1 MNGQDAG
8 MQVVY
13 MEVEGIKIAV
23 QLAKDAARLAWQL
36 GKFLLLAARDAPY
49 KKTAGKTNIKNLKAR
64 AGDGALIA
72 ATLSWDTFQKFEKE
86 AAKCGILFSVF
97 EPLGSGKK
105 GSVQIILCEK
115 DVPMFQSL
123 LQRYKEEE
131 IKKTVKNGRDK
142 EKAANDFDEN
152 NRTESMSEFAEN
164 VGATTEEAV
173 FDADMKERF
182 GEDYKAQIIDITT
195 HLKDNDPKVQTAGA
209 NGDKVKALA
218 EVIQFEERAEKL
230 RKEAPVQFQFTYDP
244 QNGKSQIVEETKTH
258 IRIAGKGVGV
268 QDKNQWGSIWL
279 PKSAILPPLNTE
291 TADGTYTARLAE
303 DAAVVTEDP
312 TGKEK
317 PQQVKAKD
325 VLYQVDWKTGE
336 YTKTADGSQ
345 AAQPEQI
352 AQTYD
357 ITIGKTYA
365 GNMPDMAERNAEPMI
380 WDENAHAIK
389 TRIPGTYGE
398 KVKFLWINKDKMT
411 DTPNGKA
418 ILTDLE
424 KNRKY
429 NVYDVDNHVV
439 GKMTGEEL
447 FRAHYDRV
455 NKGVRQKAQKAAMR

>member
-1 MNGQDAG
+1 MMNGQDAG

-23 QLAKDAARLAWQL
+23 QLAKDALRLAWQL

-49 KKTAGKTNIKNLKAR
+49 KKAVGKTNIKNLKAR
-64 AGDGALIA
+64 AGDGALVA
-72 ATLSWDTFQKFEKE
+72 ATMSRETFQKFEKE

-97 EPLGSGKK
+97 EPLGSGKR

-115 DVPMFQSL
+115 DMAMFQSL
-123 LQRYKEEE
+123 LQKYKEEA
-131 IKKTVKNGRDK
+131 IKKTVKNGGNK
-142 EKAANDFDEN
+142 EKAEKDFDEN
-152 NRTESMSEFAEN
+152 NRTESMTEFAEN

-195 HLKDNDPKVQTAGA
+195 HLKDDDPKVQTAGV
-209 NGDKVKALA
+209 DEEKVKALA
-218 EVIQFEERAEKL
+218 EVIQFEDRAQRL
-230 RKEAPVQFQFTYDP
+230 REEAPVQFQFTYDP
-244 QNGKSQIVEETKTH
+244 KNGKSQVVEETKTH
-258 IRIAGKGVGV
+258 IRIAGKGIGV
-268 QDKNQWGSIWL
+268 PDRNEWGSIWL
-279 PKSAILPPLNTE
+279 PKAAILPSLNKE

-325 VLYQVDWKTGE
+325 V
-336 YTKTADGSQ
+336 
-345 AAQPEQI
+345 P
-352 AQTYD
+352 YD

-365 GNMPDMAERNAEPMI
+365 GDTPDVAERNAAPMI
-380 WDENAHAIK
+380 WDENDRAVK

-398 KVKFLWINKDKMT
+398 NMRFLWLEKEKMM

-424 KNRKY
+424 KHKKY
-429 NVYDVDNHVV
+429 KIYDMDNHVV

-447 FRAHYDRV
+447 FHAHYDRV
-455 NKGVRQKAQKAAMR
+455 DKGVRQKAQKALMR